1 MLNGIT
7 ENRLIGMIKMA
18 MGVGGLFILILS
30 SYFNSDIELASP
42 ALAILTL
49 IIISGYIT
57 WLWQTENLLLIY
69 GLAIGDVIL
78 LSVLII
84 SYAWLYPDMPVA
96 MTDSPSFT
104 FYFAILA
111 LHSLWRRPALI
122 LLLGVAVIICW
133 MAILFYAQSLSAD
146 ITLSYYWY
154 LKAPAILVQAE
165 AERLVGLF
173 VTIMFLWLGVKTGNM
188 RQYQ

>member
-188 RQYQ
+188 RQNQ